1 MELASSIG
9 PNDEKS
15 FLFKLQFTSIS
26 ATGEKIVE
34 DDEAAAIGLYVH

>member
-9 PNDEKS
+9 QNEEKS

-26 ATGEKIVE
+26 ATEEKNVE
-34 DDEAAAIGLYVH
+34 DDVPAIGLYLH